1 MILWCLGMKFKAR
14 LKREHNLIDLTP
26 LVDVIF
32 LLLIFFLVTSNIL
45 PLKSLKIE
53 NPQLSDNTEPILA
66 QVLVIMDAN
75 QVIYVGSKKAIHDF
89 QSLKEALTT
98 EINNV
103 QSQGNLNPT
112 IVLSIDRRVPYDLFL
127 KMFSTALELKL
138 PIRLSYQS
146 AES

>member
-1 MILWCLGMKFKAR
+1 MKFKAR